1 MLDEAVDRVREMN
14 DAIQLLKEIT
24 SKSFSELEAFEK
36 LSMRYLVI
44 QLVEAAASICIHAI
58 QRLCGETA
66 EATLTASPGLGGEG

>member
-58 QRLCGETA
+58 
-66 EATLTASPGLGGEG
+66 